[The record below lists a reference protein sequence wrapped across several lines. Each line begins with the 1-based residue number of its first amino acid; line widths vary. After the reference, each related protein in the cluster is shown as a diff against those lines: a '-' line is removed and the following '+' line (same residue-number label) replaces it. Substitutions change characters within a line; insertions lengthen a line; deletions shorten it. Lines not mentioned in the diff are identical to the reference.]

1 VTAPQWHAALTDDE
15 QRQIRDL
22 IAAAGHHD
30 GVAPVG
36 EQVLRE
42 LAASRTEH
50 LVAGDG
56 AMVLGYLNLTAGTE
70 DAAPMAELVVAPHA
84 RRRGIGA
91 AMARAALARTDGSTR
106 FWAHGTLPAA
116 QATAEALGLAT
127 VRELLQMRR
136 SLRGVP
142 QPAVAQGV
150 TVRTYA
156 GAGDDAELL
165 RVNNAAFS
173 WHPEQGGWTAEDL
186 AQRRAEAWFDPAGLF
201 LAFDGPKLLG
211 FHWTKIHSGKPGA
224 EPLDVSS
231 GPSFASPSSR
241 LAEPLDVSS
250 GPSFASP
257 SSRLAEPLGVSS
269 GPSFASPSSRLAEPL
284 GEVYVVGVDPAA
296 QGRGLGRLLTEI
308 GLVYL
313 ADRLADVEAPIV
325 LLYVEADNTAALRT
339 YEQLGF
345 VVHSV
350 DTAYAAVD

>member
-1 VTAPQWHAALTDDE
+1 MTAPQWHAALTDHE
-15 QRQIRDL
+15 QRQIREL
-22 IAAAGHHD
+22 ITAAGHHD

-42 LAASRTEH
+42 LAAAGTEH

-56 AMVLGYLNLTAGTE
+56 AAVLGYLNLTAGSDDT
-70 DAAPMAELVVAPHA
+70 APMAELVVAPQA

-91 AMARAALARTDGSTR
+91 AMVRAALARTDGGAR

-116 QATAEALGLAT
+116 QSTAAALGLAT

-136 SLRGVP
+136 SLHGVS
-142 QPAVAQGV
+142 QPAVPPGV
-150 TVRTYA
+150 TIRTYA
-156 GAGDDAELL
+156 GPGDDAELL

-201 LAFDGPKLLG
+201 LAFDGPVLLG

-224 EPLDVSS
+224 ER
-231 GPSFASPSSR
+231 A
-241 LAEPLDVSS
+241 
-250 GPSFASP
+250 
-257 SSRLAEPLGVSS
+257 
-269 GPSFASPSSRLAEPL
+269 

-296 QGRGLGRLLTEI
+296 QGRGLGRVLTEV

-313 ADRLADVEAPIV
+313 ADRLADVDPPIV

-339 YEQLGF
+339 YQQLGF

-350 DTAYAAVD
+350 DTAYAAADQP